1 MRDGTQAASIF
12 RRFGSLMMPH
22 FVKTKNEIR
31 FMVKKNVARRAS
43 ALACSAKVS
52 SANLS
57 HFALRKYNP

>member
-1 MRDGTQAASIF
+1 
-12 RRFGSLMMPH
+12 MMPH

-31 FMVKKNVARRAS
+31 FMVKKNVVRRAS
-43 ALACSAKVS
+43 ALACSADVS